1 MPRIAEK
8 LSRCLRWLKPPR
20 QWMPLVLFAG
30 GVFCGIGLLTFHL
43 SNATSYLSDDPRACI
58 NCHVMI
64 PQYASWERGS
74 HGRVASCNDCHVPHD
89 NIARTYYFKAMDG
102 SRHAYMFTFRL
113 EPQVIKM
120 HEAGQNVVQENCIR
134 CHEHELHRTSLRE
147 ITGSMARHGEGML
160 CWECHRDTPHGRVNS
175 LASVEH
181 VRVPGLEPAIP
192 DWLLDFTRRRSS
204 SDGNPTPNETTELE
218 SSNEKYR

>member
-1 MPRIAEK
+1 MQR
-8 LSRCLRWLKPPR
+8 SRDFVQWMRPPR
-20 QWMPLVLFAG
+20 GWMPLVIILG
-30 GVFCGIGLLTFHL
+30 GTFCGIGLLTVHL

-74 HGRVASCNDCHVPHD
+74 HARVATCNDCHVPHD
-89 NIARTYYFKAMDG
+89 HIARTYYFKAMDG

-147 ITGSMARHGEGML
+147 ITGAKARHGEGML
-160 CWECHRDTPHGRVNS
+160 CWECHRETPHGRVNS

-181 VRVPGLEPAIP
+181 VRVPSLSPALP
-192 DWLLDFTRRRSS
+192 EWLHDFTRRPDQSEAPAR
-204 SDGNPTPNETTELE
+204 NPSTNTDKPETQP
-218 SSNEKYR
+218 